1 MASSFNDV
9 DNGDPSTPQ
18 HRSMAIH
25 AVKKDQELN
34 GEERIKAMHLF
45 KCDIAAADLY
55 LAIGDSTV
63 CAEFIRLEIE
73 DF

>member
-18 HRSMAIH
+18 CWSMAIC
-25 AVKKDQELN
+25 AVVKDQELN
-34 GEERIKAMHLF
+34 GAEHIKAMCLF
-45 KCDIAAADLY
+45 KHDIAAADLY
-55 LAIGDSTV
+55 LTIGDSTIHT
-63 CAEFIRLEIE
+63 EFICLKIE